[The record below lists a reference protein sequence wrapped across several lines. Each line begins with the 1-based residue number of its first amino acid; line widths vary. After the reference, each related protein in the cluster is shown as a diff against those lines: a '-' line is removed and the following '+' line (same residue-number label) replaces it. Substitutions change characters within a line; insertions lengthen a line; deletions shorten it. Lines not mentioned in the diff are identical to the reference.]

1 MIAKG
6 KQGNTRLRTRKQLLD
21 AANRLLKNNVS
32 PTLEEIAEEALVSR
46 ATVYRYFPNVDALLN
61 EAGLDLSFPSAETIL
76 AGAPDDPAE
85 RLVLIDHAVDTMID
99 ANEPSLRH
107 MLIHSLKLSLAG
119 SAEPGVKRQNRRL
132 PLIEAALLPVMDDLP
147 TETAKR
153 LVSTLALFIGTESML
168 VFKDVLGM
176 DRTAAAETK
185 DWAIRALVAA
195 ALQDTQ
201 AVKSTGPN

>member
-119 SAEPGVKRQNRRL
+119 SAELGVKRQNRRL

-176 DRTAAAETK
+176 DRTAASETK

-195 ALQDTQ
+195 ALHDTQ